1 MNYKEKEYKVLN
13 EKQEGK
19 ILYLALQ
26 EVKEEVKTEV
36 AEDQKFKPS
45 ERTLKNLKGVHADL
59 VKVILEAMKNSPYD
73 FTVTDAGR
81 TAVEQNEKY
90 QQGRTKPGIKVT
102 SLDGYIKKSNH
113 QIKSDGY
120 AYAVD
125 LYVIVN
131 GKLRAEGGDYE
142 KYKKEINEVSKH
154 ILDTAKRLKT
164 NIVWGGN
171 WKTPF
176 DPPHFELKK

>member
-1 MNYKEKEYKVLN
+1 MQYNGKEYKVLN

-26 EVKEEVKTEV
+26 ETMPEVVPEITKG
-36 AEDQKFKPS
+36 QKYQPS
-45 ERTLKNLKGVHADL
+45 KRTLDNLKGVHEDL
-59 VKVILEAMKNSPYD
+59 VKVILESMKESPYD

-81 TAVEQNEKY
+81 TASQQNEKY

-125 LYVIVN
+125 LYVIVG
-131 GKLRAEGGDYE
+131 GKLRAEEGDYE

>member
-1 MNYKEKEYKVLN
+1 MQYNGKEYKVLN

-26 EVKEEVKTEV
+26 ETEAQVEEKVKYKL
-36 AEDQKFKPS
+36 S
-45 ERTLKNLKGVHADL
+45 ERSLKNLEHIHPDL
-59 VKVILEAMKNSPYD
+59 VKVIKEAVKNSPYD
-73 FTVTDAGR
+73 FTVTNASR
-81 TAVEQNEKY
+81 TAAEQNALY
-90 QQGRTKPGIKVT
+90 QEGRTKPGIIVT
-102 SLDGYIKKSNH
+102 SLDGYNKKSNH

-120 AYAVD
+120 GYAID
-125 LYVIVN
+125 LYVIVD
-131 GKLRAEGGDYE
+131 GKLRAEKGDYE
-142 KYKKEINEVSKH
+142 KYKKEINAVAKY
-154 ILDTAKRLKT
+154 ILDTAEILKI